1 MIGTTIP
8 VCYLAFQQDMMV
20 YSVLVA
26 LSGIFSATFALT
38 FAYISDC
45 VDKEN
50 CAPAYGVA
58 LATFGL
64 SFTVG
69 PLMGAQISSH
79 FGSGFVFQITNVL
92 VAMNV
97 LYITFFL
104 PETLPQIQNSAKS
117 KLNDVSPHP
126 VLELQKLISITE
138 TTKIFWKNPFLG
150 NVAIIVLLY
159 YTAVWAMVSTLM
171 VFVTKQLNVT
181 VLGLGY
187 LLSCYG
193 LLTMFSEGVLVRI
206 LVPRFGELRCIRLGL
221 LAYAIQAFL
230 IAFASNIEWVYFS
243 LLFSMLSNLVYPSI
257 CSLVTKVSGDR
268 QGEALGSLNGIKSL
282 TEGLGPLLFGSLM
295 SLFEHHFVPGAPY
308 LLRLGCGIRKIL
320 Q

>member
-1 MIGTTIP
+1 MYRKIMKRPSFCYHLIFDEMDYRYILPVLFLEYLSLSLARGILPTLIISSFGGSSYVIIGLIESFKGLFSFIFCPLIGKASDREGRKFFLLISMIGTTIP

-138 TTKIFWKNPFLG
+138 TTKIFWYE
-150 NVAIIVLLY
+150 V
-159 YTAVWAMVSTLM
+159 
-171 VFVTKQLNVT
+171 
-181 VLGLGY
+181 
-187 LLSCYG
+187 
-193 LLTMFSEGVLVRI
+193 
-206 LVPRFGELRCIRLGL
+206 
-221 LAYAIQAFL
+221 
-230 IAFASNIEWVYFS
+230 
-243 LLFSMLSNLVYPSI
+243 
-257 CSLVTKVSGDR
+257 D
-268 QGEALGSLNGIKSL
+268 
-282 TEGLGPLLFGSLM
+282 
-295 SLFEHHFVPGAPY
+295 
-308 LLRLGCGIRKIL
+308 
-320 Q
+320 

>member
-1 MIGTTIP
+1 
-8 VCYLAFQQDMMV
+8 
-20 YSVLVA
+20 
-26 LSGIFSATFALT
+26 
-38 FAYISDC
+38 
-45 VDKEN
+45 
-50 CAPAYGVA
+50 
-58 LATFGL
+58 
-64 SFTVG
+64 
-69 PLMGAQISSH
+69 
-79 FGSGFVFQITNVL
+79 
-92 VAMNV
+92 
-97 LYITFFL
+97 
-104 PETLPQIQNSAKS
+104 
-117 KLNDVSPHP
+117 
-126 VLELQKLISITE
+126 
-138 TTKIFWKNPFLG
+138 
-150 NVAIIVLLY
+150 
-159 YTAVWAMVSTLM
+159 M

-308 LLRLGCGIRKIL
+308 LLVSFMALWALLHSFELPRDLDVGFAKFSNKEDL
-320 Q
+320 ESESLLTNEQ